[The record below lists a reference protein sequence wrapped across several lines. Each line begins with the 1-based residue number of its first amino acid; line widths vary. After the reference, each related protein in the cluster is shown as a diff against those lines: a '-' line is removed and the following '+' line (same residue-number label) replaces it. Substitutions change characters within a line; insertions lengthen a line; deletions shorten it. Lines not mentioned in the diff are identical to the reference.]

1 MTQAVDVKKLLSS
14 LKLKKQGIF
23 PNCYGEISF
32 VPIVSQLIIIS
43 IIMYPLMYYFSRLA
57 HIAHYKAKN
66 PNSQNSHSTHISVH
80 ARAHTNRIAC
90 RGEISKM
97 MRKTERV

>member
-66 PNSQNSHSTHISVH
+66 PNSQNKLSQHTHKC
-80 ARAHTNRIAC
+80 ARARTH
-90 RGEISKM
+90 K
-97 MRKTERV
+97 